1 MLLIRALLLFTF
13 FTACNVYAY
22 PQKIVIATLEYPPFI
37 YSDNNQAKGPI
48 VDKVIYIFDQ
58 LGVDVTIK
66 IYPITRGLLMVKNG
80 EVDAYFSLKKTPE
93 REKELLFTNEPI
105 IQQPFVFFINK
116 NSKINWNG
124 SIEDIN
130 KYRFGI
136 VSNTSYGTVFDKYL
150 NNGVITNI
158 DMAQTFELNIKK
170 LIAGRVDIIINSYD
184 VGQSIINKLSADN
197 EIIALSPPIEI
208 INSFLAFTKAKD
220 YSLLANQYDNLL
232 SKINE

>member
-1 MLLIRALLLFTF
+1 MLLIRALLFFTLFT
-13 FTACNVYAY
+13 AYNIYAY
-22 PQKIVIATLEYPPFI
+22 QQKIVIATLEYPPFI

-48 VDKVIYIFDQ
+48 VDKVRYIFNQ

-66 IYPITRGLLMVKNG
+66 IYPIARGLLMVKNG

-93 REKELLFTNEPI
+93 REKDLLFTNEPI

-136 VSNTSYGTVFDKYL
+136 VSNTSYGTVFDNYL
-150 NNGVITNI
+150 KNDVITNI
-158 DMAQTFELNIKK
+158 DKAQTFELNIKK
-170 LIAGRVDIIINSYD
+170 LLAGRVDIIINSYD
-184 VGQSIINKLSADN
+184 VGQSIINRLSADN